1 MAYEIHE
8 NVPVNAVVG
17 MEGEYPLSAMN
28 VGDMFEINLAQE
40 FHLDEFQDSDLAQ
53 MERLAINLR
62 ARIRRIEN
70 SLGFKF
76 RFRRLDRRDKTLS
89 LSPTLGVWRIK

>member
-53 MERLAINLR
+53 MERPCHKLAS
-62 ARIRRIEN
+62 EN
-70 SLGFKF
+70 PS
-76 RFRRLDRRDKTLS
+76 DRK
-89 LSPTLGVWRIK
+89 